1 MLQDRQRKPEP
12 EDKAKP
18 GQQPGAQPQAKQ
30 QQRAQDAAQ
39 AARPATGLAS
49 TAALDPNLPTVV
61 VDAGDTLWD
70 IAVAVY
76 DDGNLWIELWNAN
89 RARVPNAHSL
99 SPGTVLVLPP
109 LREKQA
115 HAEVPK
121 PAEPMPVAPPNART
135 HTVRAGETLISIAA
149 QELGGH
155 HRWNEIWDLNRATVK
170 DPDRLRLGQVLTL
183 PTAQPAP
190 AKPNEPAKS
199 PEGKKAEPPPG
210 QPANLPPPVPHDRK
224 KAVGKTPSERQAAN
238 LYNEKGPLIASEAA
252 RIAIEPGVAA
262 ACMLTETGGLRAK
275 NGRMT
280 IRFEP
285 HVFHKYTGKTVEDT
299 HANQAAEWLAF
310 EAAKAID
317 VGAAYES
324 ISMGTAQVMGF
335 NAGRLG
341 YADAQQM
348 FAAMSAS
355 EDTQAVGFFEF
366 IRTSHALHTA
376 AKERDWPTFA
386 RLYNGPKYAENAY
399 DVKMATHYA
408 SWQRV
413 TKGLDA

>member
-1 MLQDRQRKPEP
+1 MLQDRQRKPQEP
-12 EDKAKP
+12 DKAKP
-18 GQQPGAQPQAKQ
+18 GQQPGGQPQAQQQ
-30 QQRAQDAAQ
+30 QQRAQDSAQ
-39 AARPATGLAS
+39 AARPS
-49 TAALDPNLPTVV
+49 AALDPNLPTVV

-89 RARVPNAHSL
+89 RARVPNAHAL

-109 LREKQA
+109 LRDKPKQA
-115 HAEVPK
+115 EAPK
-121 PAEPMPVAPPNART
+121 PTEPLPVVPANART
-135 HTVRAGETLISIAA
+135 HTVRAGETLIAIAA
-149 QELGGH
+149 AELGGH
-155 HRWNEIWDLNRATVK
+155 HRWDEIWDLNRATVK
-170 DPDRLRLGQVLTL
+170 DPDRLHLGQVLTL
-183 PTAQPAP
+183 PTAQAAPDQP
-190 AKPNEPAKS
+190 AKPAEAKTT
-199 PEGKKAEPPPG
+199 EPPKPAPG
-210 QPANLPPPVPHDRK
+210 QPANEPPPVPHDRK

-262 ACMLTETGGLRAK
+262 ACMLTETGGAKAK

-285 HVFHKYTGKTVEDT
+285 HIFHKYTGKNVEDT

-317 VGAAYES
+317 EAAAYDS

-341 YADAQQM
+341 YKDAKQM
-348 FAAMSAS
+348 FDAMAAS
-355 EDTQAVGFFEF
+355 EDAQAVGFFEF
-366 IRTSHALHTA
+366 IRTSQALHTA
-376 AKERDWPTFA
+376 AQEKDWPTFA

-408 SWQRV
+408 AWQKV
-413 TKGLDA
+413 TQGLDA